1 MLKIGTRGSQLAL
14 WQAHFM
20 ASHLTCD
27 HEIVVIKTKGDR
39 IQNVSFDKI
48 EGKGFFTKELEDA
61 LLSGT
66 IDIAVHSMKDL
77 PTDSVQGL
85 TIAAVTKR
93 EDPSDIIV
101 INNEAY
107 RPNHWFPLKEHTTVG
122 TSSLRRVAQLKHV
135 LNTVNVLPLRGNV
148 PTRIKRLREKKFDA
162 IILAKAGVMRLGIP
176 LADFYSMVLP
186 FSYFLPSPGQ
196 AALAVQVRSDD
207 KKAIEAVMHIHHEDT
222 AKAVRAERRFLHC
235 FGAGCHVPL
244 GAYAHTYNN
253 KIILTG
259 VIVSVDG
266 QRYIRHTVEDSDP
279 LRAGDRLAQFMR
291 TQGADTLV

>member
-14 WQAHFM
+14 WQAQFV
-20 ASHLTCD
+20 ASHLTCH

-61 LLSGT
+61 LICGT

-77 PTDSVQGL
+77 PTESVNGL

-93 EDPSDIIV
+93 EDPSDIII
-101 INNEAY
+101 INKDAY
-107 RPNHWFPLKEHTTVG
+107 RPNHWFPLKENTKVG
-122 TSSLRRVAQLKHV
+122 TSSLRRVAQLKRI
-135 LNTVNVLPLRGNV
+135 VNVDVMPLRGNV
-148 PTRIKRLREKKFDA
+148 PTRVKRLREKRFDA
-162 IILAKAGVMRLGIP
+162 IILAKAGVVRLGIP

-196 AALAVQVRSDD
+196 GALAVQVRTDN
-207 KKAIEAVMHIHHEDT
+207 KKAIEAVMHLHHEGT
-222 AKAVRAERRFLHC
+222 AKAVSAERRFLQC

-244 GAYAHTYNN
+244 GAYAHTCNN
-253 KIILTG
+253 TIILTG

-266 QRYIRHTVEDSDP
+266 SRYIRHTVEDSDP

-291 TQGADTLV
+291 TQGAEILV